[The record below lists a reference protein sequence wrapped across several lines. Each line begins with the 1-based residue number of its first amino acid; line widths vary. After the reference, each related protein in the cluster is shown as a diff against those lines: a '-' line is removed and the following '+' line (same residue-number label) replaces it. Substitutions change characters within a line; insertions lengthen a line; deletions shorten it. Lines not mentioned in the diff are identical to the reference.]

1 MGDCVFYKESVVT
14 ARQNQMLMTYASPTA
29 FDNYPLVIPRRSL
42 PSAVPSSACGRTL
55 TVWVFI
61 RQPVVLVAMQLV
73 VRVPGVALVLSRVA
87 VDVLALVPAAH
98 LELVRG
104 SHAGPASV
112 GRSGEDA
119 ERGREKKGVGISFH
133 GIGGGA
139 GWYDKELRW
148 LWFDFRH
155 VSNLGLSQSRV
166 RNFTPPPQVREH
178 WPNSLHGPQ
187 FPSCFM
193 MSGVSQMQ

>member
-1 MGDCVFYKESVVT
+1 MFYKESVVT

-29 FDNYPLVIPRRSL
+29 LDNYPLANPRRSL

-87 VDVLALVPAAH
+87 VDVLALVPVAH

-119 ERGREKKGVGISFH
+119 ERGREKKASVSHFTGSEVGLGGTIRNYDGSGSISDTFPTLDCHSRVCETPLLRRRCESTGQTHSTGPSFH
-133 GIGGGA
+133 PA
-139 GWYDKELRW
+139 
-148 LWFDFRH
+148 
-155 VSNLGLSQSRV
+155 S
-166 RNFTPPPQVREH
+166 
-178 WPNSLHGPQ
+178 
-187 FPSCFM
+187 
-193 MSGVSQMQ
+193 

>member
-1 MGDCVFYKESVVT
+1 MFYKESVVT

-29 FDNYPLVIPRRSL
+29 FDTYPLANPSRSL

-87 VDVLALVPAAH
+87 VDVLALVPVAH

-119 ERGREKKGVGISFH
+119 ERGREKKASVSHFTGSEVGPDTFPTLDCHSRVCETPLLRRRCVSTGQTHSTGPSFH
-133 GIGGGA
+133 PA
-139 GWYDKELRW
+139 
-148 LWFDFRH
+148 
-155 VSNLGLSQSRV
+155 S
-166 RNFTPPPQVREH
+166 
-178 WPNSLHGPQ
+178 
-187 FPSCFM
+187 
-193 MSGVSQMQ
+193 

>member
-1 MGDCVFYKESVVT
+1 MFYKESVVT

-29 FDNYPLVIPRRSL
+29 LDNYPLANPRRSL

-87 VDVLALVPAAH
+87 VDVLALVPVAH

-119 ERGREKKGVGISFH
+119 ERGREKKASVSHFTGSEVGPDTFPTLDCHSRVCETPLLRRRCESTGQTHSTGPSFH
-133 GIGGGA
+133 PA
-139 GWYDKELRW
+139 
-148 LWFDFRH
+148 
-155 VSNLGLSQSRV
+155 S
-166 RNFTPPPQVREH
+166 
-178 WPNSLHGPQ
+178 
-187 FPSCFM
+187 
-193 MSGVSQMQ
+193 